1 MRLFAYLILGVAV
14 TPGVFAETPN
24 KTASSSVET
33 ISVSS
38 FAAAP
43 MMESPDLSPNGKW
56 VAAKVAVDG
65 RQILAMYN
73 LFDAAAKPT
82 LLGLDGGKVDADWW
96 SWVND
101 DWLLVGLSATE
112 MVEGDPWR
120 ISRVISVERATGK
133 SIQLGWKGAGQNASD
148 VLWTA
153 KDGTPRILLGLQNSI
168 YPSEE
173 AFWTEVREFD
183 VSTGKSKIAASRRAN
198 VMDYYADAAGNVRLG
213 YGYNDQSRTSRLL
226 YRSGGKGSFTEIDR
240 AAAKKDETLTFPA
253 LFLAAPDQAL
263 TFDDSDGF
271 EAVYELDVKTLKRG
285 KRIFGIAGYDVGS
298 LITSPSG
305 DAMIGVRVAENGD
318 KTYWLDPEMATV
330 QKNLDQAVGA
340 GSARIVSW
348 DRQMTQLL
356 VKVGGPSQAGG
367 YYTYNAKNGGALS
380 RLAFINPNLAN
391 RKYAPVS
398 TITYKA
404 RDGLDIPAIL
414 TLPRDRPA
422 KNLPLIVLPHGGPGA
437 RDVESWDWW
446 VQFLAW
452 RGYAVIQP
460 NYRGSTGL
468 GRAFRD
474 KGEGEW
480 GLKMQDDLNDA
491 ITHLA
496 KQGIADP
503 KRVCMAGASYG
514 GYAALRAAQRDGAL
528 FRCAISYAGV
538 ANVAAMSR
546 YDQRSIAGNSAR
558 AYWKESAP
566 NSAEVSPVRNA
577 KDFSAPVLI
586 MHGKNDLR
594 VPVSQSRE
602 MADKLK
608 SAGKT
613 YRYVEQPLGDHYF
626 SRTEDRLQF
635 LNEMDAFLVKYN
647 PS

>member
-1 MRLFAYLILGVAV
+1 MQ
-14 TPGVFAETPN
+14 TP
-24 KTASSSVET
+24 
-33 ISVSS
+33 
-38 FAAAP
+38 
-43 MMESPDLSPNGKW
+43 
-56 VAAKVAVDG
+56 
-65 RQILAMYN
+65 LAM
-73 LFDAAAKPT
+73 F
-82 LLGLDGGKVDADWW
+82 G
-96 SWVND
+96 
-101 DWLLVGLSATE
+101 
-112 MVEGDPWR
+112 
-120 ISRVISVERATGK
+120 
-133 SIQLGWKGAGQNASD
+133 
-148 VLWTA
+148 
-153 KDGTPRILLGLQNSI
+153 
-168 YPSEE
+168 
-173 AFWTEVREFD
+173 
-183 VSTGKSKIAASRRAN
+183 
-198 VMDYYADAAGNVRLG
+198 LG

-226 YRSGGKGSFTEIDR
+226 YRPGGKGSFTEIDR
-240 AAAKKDETLTFPA
+240 AEAKKDEALTFPA

-285 KRIFGIAGYDVGS
+285 KRIFGVIGYDVGS

-305 DAMIGVRVAENGD
+305 DAMIGVRVSENSD

-340 GSARIVSW
+340 GNAKIVSW
-348 DRQMTQLL
+348 DRQMIQLL

-367 YYTYNAKNGGALS
+367 YYTYNAKIGGVLS

-391 RKYAPVS
+391 RKFSPV
-398 TITYKA
+398 TAITYKA

-414 TLPRDRPA
+414 TLPKDRPA

-468 GRAFRD
+468 GKAFRD

-503 KRVCMAGASYG
+503 KRVCMADASYG

-528 FRCAISYAGV
+528 YRCAISYAGV

-546 YDQRSIAGNSAR
+546 YDQRTISGNSAR

-566 NSAEVSPVRNA
+566 HSAEVSPVRNA

-626 SRTEDRLQF
+626 SRAEDRLQF
-635 LNEMDAFLVKYN
+635 LNEMDAFLAKYN

>member
-1 MRLFAYLILGVAV
+1 MKFLAGLILGLFV
-14 TPGVFAETPN
+14 T
-24 KTASSSVET
+24 SSVSAQAPAAAT
-33 ISVSS
+33 PAKVDAISVAS

-43 MMESPDLSPNGKW
+43 MMEAPDLSPNGKW
-56 VAAKVAVDG
+56 VAAKVAING
-65 RQILAMYN
+65 RQMLAMYN

-82 LLGLDGGKVDADWW
+82 VIGLDGGKVDADSWY
-96 SWVND
+96 WVND

-112 MVEGDPWR
+112 IVESDPWR

-133 SIQLGWKGAGQNASD
+133 TIQLGWKGAGQNASD
-148 VLWTA
+148 VLWIA

-168 YPSEE
+168 YSNEE

-198 VMDYYADAAGNVRLG
+198 VMDYYADAQGNVRLG
-213 YGYNDQSRTSRLL
+213 YGYNDERRTSRLL
-226 YRSGGKGSFTEIDR
+226 YRPGGKGSFAEIDR
-240 AAAKKDETLTFPA
+240 ADAKKDESLTFPA
-253 LFLAAPDQAL
+253 MFLAAPDQAL
-263 TFDDSDGF
+263 TFDNSDGF

-285 KRIFGIAGYDVGS
+285 KRIFGVAGYDVGS
-298 LITSPSG
+298 LIASPSG
-305 DAMIGVRVAENGD
+305 DAMIGVRVAENRY

-340 GSARIVSW
+340 DNGQIVSW
-348 DRQMTQLL
+348 DRQMSQLL
-356 VKVGGPSQAGG
+356 VKVGGPSQAGA
-367 YYTYNAKNGGALS
+367 YYTYNAKNGGSLS

-391 RKYAPVS
+391 RKQAPIT
-398 TITYKA
+398 TIAYKA

-414 TLPRDRPA
+414 TLPKDRPA

-468 GRAFRD
+468 GKAFRD

-496 KQGIADP
+496 KQGIADH

-528 FRCAISYAGV
+528 YRCAISYAGV
-538 ANVAAMSR
+538 SNVAAMSR
-546 YDQRSIAGNSAR
+546 YDQRTIAGNSAR

-566 NSAEVSPVRNA
+566 NSEQVSPVRNA

-594 VPVSQSRE
+594 VPVSQSRD
-602 MADKLK
+602 MANKLK
-608 SAGKT
+608 TEGKT
-613 YRYVEQPLGDHYF
+613 YRYVEQPLGDHHF

-635 LNEMDAFLVKYN
+635 LNEMDAFLAKYN